1 MPSKSQIFKENAP
14 LSTKDCFYVADRLK
28 DQFNYPLHCHDVYE
42 INYVQHASGA
52 QRIVGDSVETIGD
65 YDLVLIANPKLAH
78 TWAPAENAPETAARE
93 QIHEITI
100 QIQPDIFHEQLM
112 SKHMYE
118 DIARML
124 ERAQLGLCFSWSAIL
139 NNHVI
144 ISEIASEKDK
154 FVKGLRIWRLLYNLS
169 KDTEAR
175 VLASS
180 VFFNQTSTLDKDRI
194 YRVEHYI
201 KQHYFEDITLE
212 DLAKLAN
219 MTAGSFSRYFK
230 QQTGRNVSE
239 YLVNFRLGIAAQE
252 LVSTSRST
260 ADIAYGCGFNN
271 LSNFNR
277 LFRKY
282 RQMSPS
288 EFRRVYKKNIYII

>member
-1 MPSKSQIFKENAP
+1 M
-14 LSTKDCFYVADRLK
+14 
-28 DQFNYPLHCHDVYE
+28 
-42 INYVQHASGA
+42 
-52 QRIVGDSVETIGD
+52 ETIGD

-212 DLAKLAN
+212 DLAKLTN